1 MKKNTLRTLG
11 IMVLS
16 TVLVASTV
24 TGCGNNATT
33 DAPATEVVE
42 AVVETEAAPEAT
54 EEVVV
59 ESTET
64 LEAEEVEVTEE
75 VEETEVV
82 EEEPEFTVTDMSAI
96 KYAKTAANV
105 RAGASKDYEVI
116 GSLKLN
122 QQVTVTGQADTGWYR
137 IDYNGKEAYVS
148 NSLLVD
154 QKVAVAAPTTP
165 TTPAD
170 TTTQTQAPVVDNSGW
185 TGGATDVTPSTP
197 AVTPSTPAV
206 TPSTPPVVDSTPL
219 PDGVVDGGTV
229 GGNWQGPVTDGNGSN
244 ETTWE

>member
-64 LEAEEVEVTEE
+64 LETEEVEVTEE

-154 QKVAVAAPTTP
+154 QKVVVSTPTATTTQPTT
-165 TTPAD
+165 D
-170 TTTQTQAPVVDNSGW
+170 TTQTQTPVVDNSAW
-185 TGGATDVTPSTP
+185 TDGATAVTPSTPAQTPSTP
-197 AVTPSTPAV
+197 AVTPSA
-206 TPSTPPVVDSTPL
+206 PVVDDSNSLGTI
-219 PDGVVDGGTV
+219 GGLGT
-229 GGNWQGPVTDGNGSN
+229 GSGPVTNPDVNN